1 MVCDSSLAQKYRV
14 YVGTYTGGDSEGIYS
29 FDFDSS
35 TGATTPV
42 KLVAE
47 ATNPSF
53 LAVHPSGKYL
63 FSVNETG
70 EFDGQKSGG
79 LTAFAVDPVS
89 GELKFLPRFLNDS
102 IQLSG
107 RHYQHP
113 NPLGI
118 VRPYPH

>member
-1 MVCDSSLAQKYRV
+1 MNLFHRVYWLIIISLGMSMVCDSSSAQKYRV

-70 EFDGQKSGG
+70 
-79 LTAFAVDPVS
+79 
-89 GELKFLPRFLNDS
+89 
-102 IQLSG
+102 
-107 RHYQHP
+107 
-113 NPLGI
+113 
-118 VRPYPH
+118 